1 MYIRIV
7 FFKLILQ
14 IYTTLLSTRPQ
25 PLFGRHLKKN
35 LFFGS
40 TVYHT
45 QLKRGK
51 NSNLKCVFV
60 WLHDYGHG
68 SSSSPMARSIFGINF
83 KRTAAVCIY

>member
-25 PLFGRHLKKN
+25 PLFGRHLKKTSF
-35 LFFGS
+35 LD

-45 QLKRGK
+45 RLKRGK
-51 NSNLKCVFV
+51 ISNFKYVFLINV
-60 WLHDYGHG
+60 KELSGTTCKV
-68 SSSSPMARSIFGINF
+68 ARSSWQPGTTF
-83 KRTAAVCIY
+83 KM